1 MPWVRDG
8 DLRVSSPTRQRLPLL
23 DRKMFDEAER
33 HNLFVLQTTPLN
45 LSYLKTYETH
55 EKHMKNTVIFYY
67 L

>member
-1 MPWVRDG
+1 
-8 DLRVSSPTRQRLPLL
+8 
-23 DRKMFDEAER
+23 MFDEAER
-33 HNLFVLQTTPLN
+33 HNLLQTTPLN